1 MFKMRK
7 LKFREAKDNECQVT
21 ELARLSEDLNS
32 SQKETQ
38 PMLLSC
44 QYHCCLTSCVA
55 MNFWE
60 MELRKEASE
69 LEFDFENHLCILNI
83 IYPSVF

>member
-38 PMLLSC
+38 TYAFVMPVSLLLD
-44 QYHCCLTSCVA
+44 QLRGH
-55 MNFWE
+55 
-60 MELRKEASE
+60 ELLGNRIEERS
-69 LEFDFENHLCILNI
+69 FRVRI
-83 IYPSVF
+83 